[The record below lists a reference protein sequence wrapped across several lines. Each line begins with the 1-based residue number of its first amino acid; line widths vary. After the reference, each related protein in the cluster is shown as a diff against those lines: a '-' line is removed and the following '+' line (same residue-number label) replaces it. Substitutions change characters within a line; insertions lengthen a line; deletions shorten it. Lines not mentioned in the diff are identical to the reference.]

1 MPDAPAMSDWEF
13 RGADTKRMTHCFHP
27 YPAMMIPQIAGRLI
41 DAYGK
46 GARALLDP
54 YCGTGTS
61 LVEANLRDVN
71 AIGSDLNPLARLIA
85 SAKTSRISPEKVARR
100 LREMKSR
107 LLDGGFGKAPDAP
120 APALANIDFWFP
132 PEAQRRLAAVKFHI
146 DRARDDEVRRFFLVA
161 FSETVRE
168 CSYTRNGEFK
178 LYRMP
183 ESQREK
189 FRPDVFGLFA
199 AKLERN
205 FAGLRRFAESAPN
218 GARSRVWDFNSVLEI
233 PADAA
238 PPESVDIVV
247 TSPPYGDSGTTVAYG
262 QFSRLANEW
271 LGYENAARVD
281 RVLMGG
287 ERPREVFPLGDSALD
302 DAVGGIAEGH
312 PKRAA
317 EICGF
322 YRDYRRSIANV
333 AATVRRGGF
342 ACYVVGNRKVKGF
355 VLPTDRAT
363 ESYFRENGFARE
375 DVFIRGIP
383 NKRMPSRNSPSN
395 VAGATDS
402 TMCREHIVV
411 MRKRG

>member
-1 MPDAPAMSDWEF
+1 MPDSLDGADWDF
-13 RGADTKRMTHCFHP
+13 RGADTKPLTHCFHP

-41 DAYGK
+41 DAYGQR
-46 GARALLDP
+46 ARVLLDP
-54 YCGTGTS
+54 YCGAGTS

-85 SAKTSRISPEKVARR
+85 SAKTRKVPPAKLTRH

-107 LLDGGFGKAPDAP
+107 LLNGGFGDAP
-120 APALANIDFWFP
+120 AAKAPEIPNIDFWFP
-132 PEAQRRLAAVKFHI
+132 PEARRKLAAVKFHI
-146 DRARDDEVRRFFLVA
+146 DRARDDDVRRFFLVA

-183 ESQREK
+183 ERRREN
-189 FRPDVFGLFA
+189 FRPDVFGLFM

-205 FAGLRRFAESAPN
+205 FAGLRRFAAAAPN
-218 GARSRVWDFNSVLEI
+218 GAWTRVCDFDSVCGI
-233 PADAA
+233 PADIA
-238 PPESVDIVV
+238 PPESADIVV
-247 TSPPYGDSGTTVAYG
+247 TSPPYGDSVTTVAYG

-271 LGYENAARVD
+271 LGHQNAAAVD
-281 RVLMGG
+281 RTLMGG
-287 ERPREVFPLGDSALD
+287 KKPKAAFPLGDAALD
-302 DAVGGIAEGH
+302 EAVGKIAEAH

-322 YRDYRRSIANV
+322 YRDYRLSIAHV
-333 AATVRRGGF
+333 AAAVRTGGF
-342 ACYVVGNRKVKGF
+342 ACYVVGNRKVKGV

-375 DVFIRGIP
+375 GVFQRGIP

-411 MRKRG
+411 MRKRK